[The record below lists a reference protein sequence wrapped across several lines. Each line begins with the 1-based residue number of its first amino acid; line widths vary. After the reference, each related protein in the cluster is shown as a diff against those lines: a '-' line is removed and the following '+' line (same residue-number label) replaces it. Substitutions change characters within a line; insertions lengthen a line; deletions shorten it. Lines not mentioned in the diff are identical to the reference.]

1 MRIWLAVIKRIC
13 SKDNTLSAFMGHKE
27 KGLLNLN
34 LKEKKVTA
42 VASHG
47 KNHNSKIV
55 HKGSATRHSCVD
67 FFFFFFQNWIKLLFI
82 SWCVLLLFLSWFQ
95 AVSLGISNFW
105 THWLFLLFMKIIA
118 TCIQHQHFWSEDSVT
133 LEPACMFPNKSTAL
147 QPQKLQQRN
156 CQKSYRFL
164 EDTSWGVKAERREER
179 PHSKSFQCFP

>member
-67 FFFFFFQNWIKLLFI
+67 FFFFFFLPELDQTPLYFMMCAAFVFI
-82 SWCVLLLFLSWFQ
+82 LVSGSFTWHLKFLNPL
-95 AVSLGISNFW
+95 VISLIHEDNSNLHPAS
-105 THWLFLLFMKIIA
+105 TFL
-118 TCIQHQHFWSEDSVT
+118 V
-133 LEPACMFPNKSTAL
+133 
-147 QPQKLQQRN
+147 
-156 CQKSYRFL
+156 
-164 EDTSWGVKAERREER
+164 
-179 PHSKSFQCFP
+179 

>member
-67 FFFFFFQNWIKLLFI
+67 FFFFSSRTGSNSSLFHDVCCFCFYPGFRQFHLASQI
-82 SWCVLLLFLSWFQ
+82 S
-95 AVSLGISNFW
+95 
-105 THWLFLLFMKIIA
+105 
-118 TCIQHQHFWSEDSVT
+118 
-133 LEPACMFPNKSTAL
+133 EPTGYF
-147 QPQKLQQRN
+147 
-156 CQKSYRFL
+156 SY
-164 EDTSWGVKAERREER
+164 S
-179 PHSKSFQCFP
+179 